1 MCGQKGPSHVPRTEG
16 FPATQDVRCWNQ
28 EDWVTCLEASRSPP
42 PVRRV
47 QSTSCFLPP
56 PFCRSVCRGC
66 ADAVWRGLP
75 QTVAC
80 SGLDLVHQCVLN
92 TEPSNLGNVGEKE
105 LSPYSCHPK
114 TVTIGILVYFL
125 CYFSLCIFQK
135 IYLQLECML
144 YPAKLS

>member
-1 MCGQKGPSHVPRTEG
+1 MARRDPPMCPGLRG
-16 FPATQDVRCWNQ
+16 FPPPRMSGAGTRKSGSPVWRPHALPLLAGESSPQAAFCHVRS
-28 EDWVTCLEASRSPP
+28 ASSA
-42 PVRRV
+42 
-47 QSTSCFLPP
+47 
-56 PFCRSVCRGC
+56 CRGC

-75 QTVAC
+75 RTDAC
-80 SGLDLVHQCVLN
+80 SGLAFVHQCVLN

-135 IYLQLECML
+135 LYLQLECML